1 MGTTK
6 DTLLHEV
13 ALTFLPSV
21 GDILVKGLVSYCG
34 GVKEVFDASHAK
46 LQRAPGIGD
55 TRAREIMNSNALE
68 RAAQELKFIE
78 KNAIKPLFYLDSD
91 YPKRLLQCHDS
102 PVMLYY
108 KGNTDLNMHRIVG
121 IVGTRNATDYG
132 KMVTEQIIDKLQS
145 HNVLVTSGMAYGI
158 DIIAHRA
165 ALKQGLPT
173 VGVLG
178 HGLDRLY
185 PAQHKSTADKM
196 YEQGGLL
203 AEFPSGT
210 MPDRENFPRRN
221 RVVAGMSD
229 ATIVVETKIKGGS
242 MITATLANS
251 YDRDVFAVPGNINQ
265 PCSEGCNYLIRT
277 NRAAILDSMDEF
289 LEVMRWTDAENT
301 PAPPRQLQ
309 LLTDLSPDEKM
320 VIDLLQEHK
329 QLAIDELTFRARMPA
344 SQVAAALLG
353 LELNGIVRTLPGK
366 MYALS

>member
-1 MGTTK
+1 MA
-6 DTLLHEV
+6 DILLYKI

-21 GDILVKGLVSYCG
+21 GDVLIKGLVSYCG
-34 GVKEVFDASHAK
+34 GIKEVLEASHSK
-46 LQRAPGIGD
+46 LKRAPGIGD
-55 TRAREIMNSNALE
+55 TRAKEILESNALE
-68 RAAQELKFIE
+68 RAAQELKFLE
-78 KNAIKPLFYLDSD
+78 KNNITPLFYLDTD

-102 PVMLYY
+102 PIMLYY
-108 KGNTDLNMHRIVG
+108 KGNADLNMLRIVG
-121 IVGTRNATDYG
+121 IVGTRNATEYG
-132 KMVTEQIIDKLQS
+132 RTVTEMIVEKLQS
-145 HNVLVTSGMAYGI
+145 HQVMVVSGMAYGI

-165 ALKQGLPT
+165 ALKYGLPT

-185 PAQHKSTADKM
+185 PSQHKSTADKM
-196 YEQGGLL
+196 YSHGGLL

-210 MPDRENFPRRN
+210 LPDRENFPRRN

-251 YDRDVFAVPGNINQ
+251 YDRDVFAVPGNIGL

-277 NRAAILDSMDEF
+277 NRAAIMDSVDEF
-289 LEVMRWTDAENT
+289 LEVMRWTDKETT

-309 LLTDLSPDEKM
+309 LITDLEPEET
-320 VIDLLQEHK
+320 IIAQLLQQHN
-329 QLAIDELTFRARMPA
+329 QLAIDELTFRARIPA

-353 LELNGIVRTLPGK
+353 LELKGIVRTLPGK
-366 MYALS
+366 NYKLY

>member
-1 MGTTK
+1 MK

-21 GDILVKGLVSYCG
+21 GDVLIKGLVSYCG
-34 GVKEVFDASHAK
+34 GIKEVFDASHAK

-55 TRAREIMNSNALE
+55 IRAREIMKSNALD

-78 KNAIKPLFYLDSD
+78 KNQIEPLFYLDAD
-91 YPKRLLQCHDS
+91 YPKRLLHCHDS

-108 KGNTDLNMHRIVG
+108 KGNADLNTMRIVG
-121 IVGTRNATDYG
+121 IVGTRTATDYG
-132 KMVTEQIIDKLQS
+132 RHVTELIVEKLKG
-145 HNVLVTSGMAYGI
+145 HNVLIASGMAYGI
-158 DIIAHRA
+158 DIIAHRE
-165 ALKQGLPT
+165 ALKHGLPT

-185 PAQHKSTADKM
+185 PSQHKGTADKM

-221 RVVAGMSD
+221 RIVAGMSD

-251 YDRDVFAVPGNINQ
+251 YDRDVFAVPGNITQ

-289 LEVMRWTDAENT
+289 LETMRWTDKENT

-309 LLTDLSPDEKM
+309 LLTDLTPDEKAL
-320 VIDLLQEHK
+320 IDLLQQHT
-329 QLAIDELTFRARMPA
+329 QLAIDELTYRARMPA

-366 MYALS
+366 AYALA